1 MAQTVKTHTPQT
13 LKQGSK
19 GEAVKGLQNALRVRG
34 HHIGIDGVFGSGTKD
49 AVLQFQHDVGL
60 VGDGIVGPNTWGSL
74 CVHLVQRGHTLS
86 GSRSSSSPT
95 PRAGPRSSTSTAT
108 SSPTPTASSPAR
120 CSPCRSTPAESRP
133 VR

>member
-1 MAQTVKTHTPQT
+1 MAQTVKTHTPPT

-34 HHIGIDGVFGSGTKD
+34 HHIGIDGVFGSATKD

-74 CVHLVQRGHTLS
+74 CVHLVQSGHTLS
-86 GSRSSSSPT
+86 GI
-95 PRAGPRSSTSTAT
+95 AEQQLGDAT
-108 SSPTPTASSPAR
+108 RWPEIFDLNRDIVADANRIFPGQVLTLPFDA
-120 CSPCRSTPAESRP
+120 C
-133 VR
+133 